1 MSTLLPVSIAL
12 MVGLIMTRVFKPLKL
27 PSVTAYLI
35 AGVLIGPYCLGA
47 LGIEGLGFGS
57 LEAVSSLSI
66 ISDVALGFIAFSIG
80 NEFRLEELKQTG
92 KQAVIIGIF
101 QALAATLMVDI
112 ALYAV
117 HLAMPDKLSVAQ
129 LLTLGAIATATAP
142 AATLMVVRQYKA
154 KGPLTSLLLPIVA
167 LDDAVGLIVF
177 AVCFGIAKTLVS
189 GVVDFVSIFINPL
202 LEIVCSLL
210 LGAVMGWVLTQLEK
224 MFNSNTNRLN
234 LTIAVVLFTTA
245 LAGLSFHIGPFHVG
259 FSSLLVCMMLG
270 TVFCNICPLSHDLMA
285 ATDKWTS
292 PVFALFFVISGAEL
306 ELGVFTD
313 IAIVLIGTVYI
324 IFRCLGKYFGA
335 AISAKTTK
343 CEPQICKYLGITLF
357 PQAGVA
363 LGMCATAMQ
372 LGDQGRLIR
381 NITLFAVLVYELFG
395 PIMTREALK
404 AAGDI
409 KPMSD
414 EVKNRRETKLKDAEK
429 HGKRDHYNMLKKGTK

>member
-1 MSTLLPVSIAL
+1 
-12 MVGLIMTRVFKPLKL
+12 
-27 PSVTAYLI
+27 
-35 AGVLIGPYCLGA
+35 
-47 LGIEGLGFGS
+47 
-57 LEAVSSLSI
+57 
-66 ISDVALGFIAFSIG
+66 
-80 NEFRLEELKQTG
+80 
-92 KQAVIIGIF
+92 
-101 QALAATLMVDI
+101 
-112 ALYAV
+112 
-117 HLAMPDKLSVAQ
+117 
-129 LLTLGAIATATAP
+129 
-142 AATLMVVRQYKA
+142 
-154 KGPLTSLLLPIVA
+154 
-167 LDDAVGLIVF
+167 
-177 AVCFGIAKTLVS
+177 
-189 GVVDFVSIFINPL
+189 
-202 LEIVCSLL
+202 
-210 LGAVMGWVLTQLEK
+210 
-224 MFNSNTNRLN
+224 
-234 LTIAVVLFTTA
+234 
-245 LAGLSFHIGPFHVG
+245 
-259 FSSLLVCMMLG
+259 MMLG

-395 PIMTREALK
+395 PFMTREALK